1 MPVLQFKGKTAIEN
15 YHHTVAHHTLEFDT
29 KLSVLEKGDKPS
41 LEGNLIIEGDNLL
54 ALKALLPTHA
64 GKIKCI
70 YIDPPYNTGNE
81 GWVYNDKLNQPQFK
95 EWIDQTVGKEGEDA
109 TRHDKWCCMMY
120 PRLQLL
126 KELLRD
132 DGAIFISIDDTEV
145 AHLRMVMDEVFGEE
159 NFVATIIWHK
169 MDSPKNTAILFSE
182 DHDYIVV
189 YAKSVANW
197 SPNLIERNEEMKAR
211 YKNPD
216 NDPRGPWLLS
226 DLAARNPYSQGLYE
240 IKTPSGK
247 IISGPPAGSYWRVS
261 RDKFDELDRDKRIWW
276 GKGDVRPGIKRFLS
290 EVKEGV
296 VPQTIWSW
304 QDVGS
309 TRNAKQDLS
318 QLLDKQSGED
328 IFTTPKPVELLCRIA
343 HISADNDSI
352 ILDSF
357 AGSGTTAHAVLELN
371 KKDGGNRQFILVQQ
385 PFDTKENEKEK
396 LNICQRITAERIRR
410 VLNGYTYTDQKGEK
424 NNVKG
429 LGGSFTYA
437 RLGAPLFGEY
447 RDMGEK
453 LPPYEELA
461 KYIFYTETS
470 HEFDRKGMNEKTG
483 KIGEH
488 AGTSYYLL
496 YTPEGNHDRPMD
508 LRWLAALDKTEKNRQ
523 LVVYCEKIWVHR
535 DDLAKYEAESGRKVR
550 PMLVPFNLK

>member
-1 MPVLQFKGKTAIEN
+1 
-15 YHHTVAHHTLEFDT
+15 
-29 KLSVLEKGDKPS
+29 
-41 LEGNLIIEGDNLL
+41 
-54 ALKALLPTHA
+54 
-64 GKIKCI
+64 
-70 YIDPPYNTGNE
+70 
-81 GWVYNDKLNQPQFK
+81 
-95 EWIDQTVGKEGEDA
+95 
-109 TRHDKWCCMMY
+109 MY

-132 DGAIFISIDDTEV
+132 DGAIFVSIDDNEV
-145 AHLRMVMDEVFGEE
+145 AHLRLVMDEVFGEE

-197 SPNLIERNEEMKAR
+197 SPNLIERNEKMKAR

-226 DLAARNPYSQGLYE
+226 DLAARNPYSEGLYK

-247 IISGPPAGSYWRVS
+247 VIPGPPAGSYWRVS
-261 RDKFDELDRDKRIWW
+261 RDKFDQLDRDKRIWW

-328 IFTTPKPVELLCRIA
+328 IFTTPKPVELLSRIA
-343 HISADNDSI
+343 HISADDDSI

-371 KKDGGNRQFILVQQ
+371 KKDGGTRQFILVQQ
-385 PFDTKENEKEK
+385 AFDTKENEKEK
-396 LNICQRITAERIRR
+396 FNICQKITAERIRR
-410 VLNGYTYTDQKGEK
+410 VLNGYTYADQKGEK
-424 NNVKG
+424 NNVEG
-429 LGGSFTYA
+429 LSGSFTFA
-437 RLGAPLFGEY
+437 RLGPPLFGEY

-453 LPPYEELA
+453 LPAYEELA

-470 HEFDRKGMNEKTG
+470 REFDRKVINEKTG

-496 YTPEGNHDRPMD
+496 YTPEGNRDRAMD
-508 LRWLAALDKTEKNRQ
+508 LHWLAALDKTEKNRQ
-523 LVVYCEKIWVHR
+523 IVVYCEKIWVHR
-535 DDLAKYEAESGRKVR
+535 DDLAKYEAETGRKVR